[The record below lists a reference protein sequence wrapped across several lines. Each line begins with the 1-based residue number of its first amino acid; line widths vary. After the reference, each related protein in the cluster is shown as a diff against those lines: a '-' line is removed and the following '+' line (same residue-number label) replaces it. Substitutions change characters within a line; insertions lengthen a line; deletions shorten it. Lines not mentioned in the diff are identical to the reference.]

1 MPNQNI
7 LSKKARYIL
16 LLIILIVIGIWLIK
30 RTITVERIDAGHA
43 GIRVNLVGSNKGV
56 DDITEVTGWVFYM
69 PFITAIYE
77 FPTYTQVKDYDSF
90 IINAKDG
97 SEFTVDP
104 TFSYYVDEHSVPK
117 IFRQYRKSLQ
127 ELENGYIKNVVY
139 DCYRIIANK
148 YPSDSLMS
156 NRQQFEDEVQN
167 RLSETLKQEG
177 FVYQQLTSNL
187 IPPQS
192 LKEAINAK
200 NKTIQ
205 EAMQAENHLRQA
217 EADAK
222 AKIITAEA
230 EKRANDL
237 KASALTPL
245 IIQQMFIE
253 KWDGKLPVYGEN
265 PKIFKDIT
273 K

>member
-1 MPNQNI
+1 M
-7 LSKKARYIL
+7 SKKVRFIL
-16 LLIILIVIGIWLIK
+16 ISILFIILAGFLFKWFAA
-30 RTITVERIDAGHA
+30 VERIDAGHT
-43 GIRVNLVGSNKGV
+43 GIRVNLVGTNKGV
-56 DDITEVTGWVFYM
+56 DDITEVTGWVVYM
-69 PFITAIYE
+69 PLFTAIYE
-77 FPTYTQVKDYDSF
+77 FPTYTQVKDYDAF
-90 IINAKDG
+90 IVNAKDG

-104 TFSYYVDEHSVPK
+104 TFSYYVDAQSVPR
-117 IFRQYRKSLQ
+117 IFRQYRKSLG
-127 ELENGYIKNVVY
+127 ELENGFLKNVIF
-139 DCYRIIANK
+139 DCYRIVANK

-156 NRQQFEDEVQN
+156 NRQRFEDEVQDK
-167 RLSETLKQEG
+167 LATLLRDEG

-187 IPPQS
+187 IPPKS
-192 LKEAINAK
+192 LKEAIDAK

-205 EAMQAENHLRQA
+205 EALQSENRLRQA

-230 EKRANDL
+230 EKKVNDL

-253 KWDGKLPVYGEN
+253 KWDGKLPVYGET
-265 PKIFKDIT
+265 PKLFKDIV

>member
-1 MPNQNI
+1 MATQNI
-7 LSKKARYIL
+7 LSKKTRYIL
-16 LLIILIVIGIWLIK
+16 LAVILAVAAIVVLKGMVA
-30 RTITVERIDAGHA
+30 VERIDAGHS

-69 PFITAIYE
+69 PFFTAIYE
-77 FPTYTQVKDYDSF
+77 FPTYTQVKDYDPF
-90 IINAKDG
+90 VINAKDG

-104 TFSYYVDEHSVPK
+104 IFSYYVDEHSVPK

-127 ELENGYIKNVVY
+127 ELENGFIKNVIY

-156 NRQQFEDEVQN
+156 NRQKFEDEVQS
-167 RLSETLKQEG
+167 RLSETLQREG
-177 FVYQQLTSNL
+177 FVFQQLTSNL

-192 LKEAINAK
+192 LKEAIDAK

-205 EAMQAENHLRQA
+205 EAIQAENRLRQA

-230 EKRANDL
+230 EKKVNDL

-265 PKIFKDIT
+265 PRIFKDIN